1 MKTGKRIQLYVGDP
15 LAAEL
20 AKMPPGQT
28 FSGHVNALA
37 ARHAMMRHDVTPR
50 MTVSEWAAIC
60 DALNGSYLLDA
71 DTALHAWASV
81 ADTEGLGD
89 KWSIDQESLVA
100 KLRALP
106 AAARIAVAEVV
117 EAFWARAPE
126 SDDGT
131 PDALAAAGAKF
142 LPSE

>member
-1 MKTGKRIQLYVGDP
+1 MQNGKRIQIYVGEP

-20 AKMPPGQT
+20 AKMPPGQSV
-28 FSGHVNALA
+28 SGHVNALA
-37 ARHAMMRHDVTPR
+37 ARHAMMRADVTPR
-50 MTVSEWAAIC
+50 LSVAEWSAIC

-71 DTALHAWASV
+71 DTAQHAWASV
-81 ADTEGLGD
+81 ADTEGLGE

-106 AAARIAVAEVV
+106 ASARVAVAEVV
-117 EAFWARAPE
+117 EAFWAQAPE

-131 PDALAAAGAKF
+131 PDALATAGAKF
-142 LPSE
+142 LPPS